1 LVEEIY
7 ETTLGFFKIQ
17 TDAENDELV
26 YVHTCVAT
34 YENQIW
40 ENMGC
45 MKKKDFYKFISNYN
59 PKKY

>member
-1 LVEEIY
+1 MVEEIY
-7 ETTLGFFKIQ
+7 ETTLGLFKIE
-17 TDAENDELV
+17 TDAENNELV
-26 YVHTCVAT
+26 NVQTCVTT

-40 ENMGC
+40 ENMGF